1 MITMM
6 VQPPQARDTVAHVN
20 GDSGPSTLLIFLIVV
35 GILVAGYFLWK
46 AYQNKKDDPT
56 IPPTIPP
63 TGTTHTTN
71 PPKR

>member
-1 MITMM
+1 MI
-6 VQPPQARDTVAHVN
+6 VQPQARDTVAHVN
-20 GDSGPSTLLIFLIVV
+20 GDNGPSTLLIFLIVA

-56 IPPTIPP
+56 IPPS